1 MDVTVSVERQPDS
14 AGGPTP
20 DPARFFDAVL
30 DVFQQASAGRLIEH
44 RYRIGGKAV
53 LMRFAGAAMAERFSP
68 AIGHLSD
75 ESPADPKNAEP
86 DLTVHF
92 FDDRSTGA
100 RMPPAPWPPEA
111 HGQRGVIQGYNDD
124 RFFTTY
130 EIGIDILQMF
140 DAKRNAGIYWVRD
153 YEWIPY
159 WENSFPMRSILHW
172 RFRNEPL
179 QAIHAGAVGNAC
191 GGVLIAGKS
200 GSGKSTTTLAC
211 LTSGL
216 LYAGDDYV
224 LADISA
230 EPYVHSLYSTAKL
243 VPDNCGR
250 FPQLKSLVSNPDK
263 LDEQKALIYL
273 REHFP
278 DSISRGLPLRAILL
292 PRVTG
297 LPNTKLVKAGAM
309 DAFRAIAPTTLL
321 HLTRATDEAARKISA
336 LCRSLPVYWLEAG
349 TDLPQIPQV
358 ISEFLEDAAR

>member
-1 MDVTVSVERQPDS
+1 MDLTLPLDARLNRASGK
-14 AGGPTP
+14 AA
-20 DPARFFDAVL
+20 DPARFFRAVL
-30 DVFQQASAGRLIEH
+30 NAFEQASSRRLIEH

-53 LMRFAGAAMAERFSP
+53 LMRFAGPAIAELFSP
-68 AIGHLSD
+68 AIEHLT
-75 ESPADPKNAEP
+75 DPTVAEP
-86 DLTVHF
+86 DLTVHI

-100 RMPPAPWPPEA
+100 RMPPAPWAREC
-111 HGQRGVIQGYNDD
+111 HGQRGLIEGYNDD

-140 DAKRNAGIYWVRD
+140 DAEQDSAIYWVRD

-172 RFRNEPL
+172 RLQHEPM
-179 QAIHAGAVGNAC
+179 QAIHAGAVGTSS

-211 LTSGL
+211 LTSDL
-216 LYAGDDYV
+216 LFAGDDYV
-224 LADISA
+224 LADITA

-243 VPDNCGR
+243 VPDNCDR
-250 FPQLKSLVSNPDK
+250 FPQLRPLVSNPDK
-263 LDEQKALIYL
+263 LHEQKALIYL

-278 DSISRGLPLRAILL
+278 AKVVRGFPLRAILL

-297 LPNTKLVKAGAM
+297 QRNTRLVKAGAI
-309 DAFRAIAPTTLL
+309 DAFRSIAPTTLL
-321 HLTRATDEAARKISA
+321 HLTRATEEAARKISLLSRA
-336 LCRSLPVYWLEAG
+336 LPVYWLEAG

-358 ISEFLEDAAR
+358 VREFLRSGA

>member
-1 MDVTVSVERQPDS
+1 MDLTVSVERQPDS
-14 AGGPTP
+14 AGGSLP
-20 DPARFFDAVL
+20 DPAGFFGAVL
-30 DVFQQASAGRLIEH
+30 NVFQQASVGRLIER

-53 LMRFAGAAMAERFSP
+53 LMRFAGPAIADRFSP
-68 AIGHLSD
+68 AIEHLS
-75 ESPADPKNAEP
+75 ERSLEPP

-100 RMPPAPWPPEA
+100 RMPPAPWAPEC
-111 HGQRGVIQGYNDD
+111 HGQRGVIQGYNDE

-140 DAKRNAGIYWVRD
+140 DAQRNAGIYWVRD

-172 RFRNEPL
+172 RFRHNPL
-179 QAIHAGAVGNAC
+179 QAVHAGAVGNAS

-224 LADISA
+224 LAEIA
-230 EPYVHSLYSTAKL
+230 AQPYVHSLYSTAKL
-243 VPDNCGR
+243 VPDNCER
-250 FPQLKSLVSNPDK
+250 FPQLAPLVSNPDK
-263 LDEQKALIYL
+263 LDQQKALIYL

-278 DSISRGLPLRAILL
+278 ASVVRGFPLRAILL

-297 LPNTKLVKAGAM
+297 LTNTKLVKAGAM

-336 LCRSLPVYWLEAG
+336 LCRSLPVWWLEAG
-349 TDLPQIPQV
+349 TDLRQIPQV
-358 ISEFLEDAAR
+358 IAEFLEGGAR

>member
-1 MDVTVSVERQPDS
+1 MDLTLPLEQHPKLASGQS
-14 AGGPTP
+14 P
-20 DPARFFDAVL
+20 DPAGFFASVL
-30 DVFQQASAGRLIEH
+30 DSFQKASAGKLIEH

-53 LMRFAGAAMAERFSP
+53 LMRFAGPAIAKLFSP
-68 AIGHLSD
+68 AIEHLSD
-75 ESPADPKNAEP
+75 PTFGVP
-86 DLTVHF
+86 DLTVHV
-92 FDDRSTGA
+92 FDDRSTGG
-100 RMPPAPWPPEA
+100 RMPPAPWAPEC
-111 HGQRGVIQGYNDD
+111 HGQRGLIEGYNDD

-140 DAKRNAGIYWVRD
+140 DAAQNAAVYWVRD

-172 RFRNEPL
+172 RLQNDPL
-179 QAIHAGAVGNAC
+179 QAIHAGAVGTAA

-211 LTSGL
+211 LTSDL
-216 LYAGDDYV
+216 LFAGDDYV
-224 LADISA
+224 LADVTA

-243 VPDNCGR
+243 VPDNCDR

-278 DSISRGLPLRAILL
+278 ANVVRGFPLRAILL

-297 LPNTKLVKAGAM
+297 QRNTRIVKAGAM
-309 DAFRAIAPTTLL
+309 DAFRSIAPTTLL
-321 HLTRATDEAARKISA
+321 HLTRATDEAARKISTLSRA
-336 LCRSLPVYWLEAG
+336 LPVYWLEAG

-358 ISEFLEDAAR
+358 IREFLGNGGA

>member
-14 AGGPTP
+14 AGGPPP

-30 DVFQQASAGRLIEH
+30 DVFQHASAGRLVEH

-53 LMRFAGAAMAERFSP
+53 LMRFAGNALADRFSP

-75 ESPADPKNAEP
+75 TFQAEP

-130 EIGIDILQMF
+130 EIGINILQMF

-172 RFRNEPL
+172 RFRHDPL
-179 QAIHAGAVGNAC
+179 QAIHAGAVGNAS

-224 LADISA
+224 LADIA
-230 EPYVHSLYSTAKL
+230 GEPYVHSLYSTAKL
-243 VPDNCGR
+243 VPDNCDR
-250 FPQLKSLVSNPDK
+250 FPQLRPLVSNPDK
-263 LDEQKALIYL
+263 LGEQKALIYL

-278 DSISRGLPLRAILL
+278 ASIVRGLPLRAILL

-297 LPNTKLVKAGAM
+297 QPNTKLVKAGAM

-336 LCRSLPVYWLEAG
+336 LCRSLPVYWLDAG
-349 TDLPQIPQV
+349 TELPQIPQV
-358 ISEFLEDAAR
+358 IAKFLEGPR

>member
-1 MDVTVSVERQPDS
+1 MDLTVSAEQQLK
-14 AGGPTP
+14 
-20 DPARFFDAVL
+20 PARGKPPGPAAFFETAL
-30 DVFQQASAGRLIEH
+30 DIFEQASAGRLIEH
-44 RYRIGGKAV
+44 RYRVGGKAV
-53 LMRFAGAAMAERFSP
+53 LMRFAGPAMARPFSR
-68 AIGHLSD
+68 AIDHLSD
-75 ESPADPKNAEP
+75 PFTGEP

-100 RMPPAPWPPEA
+100 TMPPAPWAPEC
-111 HGQRGVIQGYNDD
+111 HGQRGVIHGYNDD

-140 DAKRNAGIYWVRD
+140 DAGQNRAIYWVRD

-179 QAIHAGAVGNAC
+179 QAVHAGAVGTAS

-200 GSGKSTTTLAC
+200 GSGKSTSTLAC
-211 LTSGL
+211 LTSGM

-224 LADISA
+224 LLDVAG

-243 VPDNCGR
+243 VADNCDR
-250 FPQLKSLVSNPDK
+250 FPQLRPLVSNSDK

-278 DSISRGLPLRAILL
+278 ASVVRGFPLRAILL

-297 LPNTKLVKAGAM
+297 TRNTRVVKAGTM
-309 DAFRAIAPTTLL
+309 DAYRAIAPTTLL
-321 HLTRATDEAARKISA
+321 HLTRATEEAARKIGT

-349 TDLPQIPQV
+349 TELEQIPQV
-358 ISEFLEDAAR
+358 IGEFLGSRA

>member
-1 MDVTVSVERQPDS
+1 MDFSVLLEGQLKLTS
-14 AGGPTP
+14 ANAP
-20 DPARFFDAVL
+20 DPAGFFDAVL
-30 DVFQQASAGRLIEH
+30 NVFREASAGRLIER
-44 RYRIGGKAV
+44 RYRIGGKSV
-53 LMRFAGAAMAERFSP
+53 LMRFAGPAIADRFSR
-68 AIGHLSD
+68 AIDHLSETSLD
-75 ESPADPKNAEP
+75 PSPADP

-100 RMPPAPWPPEA
+100 TMPPAPWAPEC
-111 HGQRGVIQGYNDD
+111 HGQRGVIEGYNDE

-140 DAKRNAGIYWVRD
+140 DAKRNAAIYWVRD

-172 RFRNEPL
+172 RFQNEPL
-179 QAIHAGAVGNAC
+179 QAIHAGAVGTES

-211 LTSGL
+211 LASDL

-224 LADISA
+224 LADIAA

-243 VPDNCGR
+243 VPENCHR
-250 FPQLKSLVSNPDK
+250 FPRLKPLVSNSDK
-263 LDEQKALIYL
+263 LGEQKALIYL

-278 DSISRGLPLRAILL
+278 ASVVRGFPLQAILL

-297 LPNTKLVKAGAM
+297 LRDTRLVKAGGM
-309 DAFRAIAPTTLL
+309 DAYRAIAPTTLL
-321 HLTRATDEAARKISA
+321 HLTRATEQASRKISL
-336 LCRSLPVYWLEAG
+336 LCRALPAYWLEAG
-349 TDLPQIPQV
+349 TDLQQIPQV
-358 ISEFLEDAAR
+358 IGEFLRGRGR

>member
-1 MDVTVSVERQPDS
+1 MDFTVSVERRLEVASSNP
-14 AGGPTP
+14 P
-20 DPARFFDAVL
+20 DPAAFFGAVL
-30 DVFQQASAGRLIEH
+30 DVFQKASAGRLIEH

-53 LMRFAGAAMAERFSP
+53 LMRFAGPAMADLFCP
-68 AIGHLSD
+68 AIEHLSD
-75 ESPADPKNAEP
+75 PAFTQP
-86 DLTVHF
+86 DLTVHV
-92 FDDRSTGA
+92 FDDRSSGA
-100 RMPPAPWPPEA
+100 KMPPAPWAPEC

-140 DAKRNAGIYWVRD
+140 DAERNSAIYWVRD
-153 YEWIPY
+153 FEWIPY
-159 WENSFPMRSILHW
+159 WESSFPMRSILHW
-172 RFRNEPL
+172 RLKNEPQ
-179 QAIHAGAVGNAC
+179 QAIHAGAVGIES

-211 LTSGL
+211 LRSDL

-224 LADISA
+224 LADVA
-230 EPYVHSLYSTAKL
+230 AKPYVHSLYSTAKL
-243 VPDNCGR
+243 FPDNCGR
-250 FPQLKSLVSNPDK
+250 FPGIQPLVSNPDK

-278 DSISRGLPLRAILL
+278 ANIVRGFPLKAIML

-297 LPNTKLVKAGAM
+297 LRDTSLVKAGSM

-321 HLTRATDEAARKISA
+321 HLTGATEEAARKISI

-349 TDLPQIPQV
+349 TELAQIPRV
-358 ISEFLEDAAR
+358 IGDFLRSDA

>member
-1 MDVTVSVERQPDS
+1 MDLTLGAERQVNPAS
-14 AGGPTP
+14 GKPP
-20 DPARFFDAVL
+20 DPAGFFDTVL
-30 DVFQQASAGRLIEH
+30 NVFRHASAGRLVER
-44 RYRIGGKAV
+44 RYRVGGKAV
-53 LMRFAGAAMAERFSP
+53 LMRFAGPAMAELFSP
-68 AIGHLSD
+68 AIEHLSD
-75 ESPADPKNAEP
+75 PFVSEP
-86 DLTVHF
+86 DLTVYL

-100 RMPPAPWPPEA
+100 AMPPAPWAPEC
-111 HGQRGVIQGYNDD
+111 HLQRGVIDGYNDD

-140 DAKRNAGIYWVRD
+140 DAERNAAIYWVRD

-172 RFRNEPL
+172 RFQNERL
-179 QAIHAGAVGNAC
+179 QAVHAGAVGTAA

-224 LADISA
+224 LADIA
-230 EPYVHSLYSTAKL
+230 GEPYVHSLYSTAKL
-243 VPDNCGR
+243 VPDNCDR
-250 FPQLKSLVSNPDK
+250 FPQLRPLVSNSDK

-278 DSISRGLPLRAILL
+278 ASVVRGFPLRAILL

-297 LPNTKLVKAGAM
+297 LRHTRLVKAGAM

-321 HLTRATDEAARKISA
+321 HLTRATEQAARKIST
-336 LCRSLPVYWLEAG
+336 LCRALPVYWLEAG
-349 TDLPQIPQV
+349 TDLEEIPRV
-358 ISEFLEDAAR
+358 VGDFLGSAAS